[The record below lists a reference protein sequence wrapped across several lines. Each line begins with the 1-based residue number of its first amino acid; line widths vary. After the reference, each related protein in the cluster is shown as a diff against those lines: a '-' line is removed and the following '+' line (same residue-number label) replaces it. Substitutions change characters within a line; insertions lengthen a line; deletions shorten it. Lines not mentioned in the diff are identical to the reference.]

1 MMFRKQ
7 PPIYFIP
14 VTTRIMYQQNKEA
27 YKILQLKKKRINQL
41 IQKRNYFVNI
51 PPPDP
56 NKITLIICI
65 FGIYLTMLKQ

>member
-1 MMFRKQ
+1 
-7 PPIYFIP
+7 
-14 VTTRIMYQQNKEA
+14 MYQQNKEA